1 MAWTVTPNVSSEDGS
16 LVGFDAQSHNEGFG
30 KHSEHDYVVDNT
42 GKTHHVMEDV
52 ELREDE
58 STFNF
63 EQYEQDLLTMYP
75 QSSAALDWAPGN
87 IHRDVIEKFNTAVD
101 NQDLDTINETL
112 DYIMNQYRENTGVE
126 EQMYEGEDDEEY
138 GEEFTG
144 TLEEEIDNLD
154 PEDVLAINEAVQELE
169 SSEPMGEDVAEQW
182 QEYVDAALE
191 GGNEV
196 YAGIAAAAAA
206 FHSGEI
212 SADAA
217 IKYVLNNYPIADVA
231 RAYQEMNQ

>member
-1 MAWTVTPNVSSEDGS
+1 
-16 LVGFDAQSHNEGFG
+16 
-30 KHSEHDYVVDNT
+30 
-42 GKTHHVMEDV
+42 
-52 ELREDE
+52 
-58 STFNF
+58 
-63 EQYEQDLLTMYP
+63 
-75 QSSAALDWAPGN
+75 
-87 IHRDVIEKFNTAVD
+87 VIDKFNTAVD

-112 DYIMNQYRENTGVE
+112 DYILSQYRENTGAE
-126 EQMYEGEDDEEY
+126 EEMYQGDEEY
-138 GEEFTG
+138 GEELTG

-169 SSEPMGEDVAEQW
+169 SSEPMGEDIAQQW

-196 YAGIAAAAAA
+196 YAGIAAANAA

-212 SADAA
+212 SASDA
-217 IKYVLNNYPIADVA
+217 IQYVLANYPIADVA